1 MEFCKI
7 KGGFMKSIKLL
18 IWIFLTLAVVCLLF
32 CFAVNSKYEADLD
45 FRFSYADENAQIENE
60 RMTQQVNSS
69 VGKFLTKVSL
79 QRTLMRFIEKNVEYS
94 NLKEVVSNAV
104 LGCKIKCVD
113 RNNHVYRFEIVAPS
127 KKLSEKIVKF
137 VFLTCQKSLED
148 RRAIVFQK
156 NAGRIEDMQKR
167 EELRKLI
174 NKDSLKIEMLGDVRI
189 RKIW

>member
-18 IWIFLTLAVVCLLF
+18 IWIFLTLAVVFLLF

-104 LGCKIKCVD
+104 LECKIKCVD

-127 KKLSEKIVKF
+127 KKLSEKQLK
-137 VFLTCQKSLED
+137 LWKNTQT
-148 RRAIVFQK
+148 QK
-156 NAGRIEDMQKR
+156 NLQD
-167 EELRKLI
+167 
-174 NKDSLKIEMLGDVRI
+174 
-189 RKIW
+189 

>member
-1 MEFCKI
+1 MGSTIYRPAGVINDLNYYKNEQSKI
-7 KGGFMKSIKLL
+7 ESYKKLYL
-18 IWIFLTLAVVCLLF
+18 MFDYGT
-32 CFAVNSKYEADLD
+32 
-45 FRFSYADENAQIENE
+45 NE
-60 RMTQQVNSS
+60 IRINQ
-69 VGKFLTKVSL
+69 K
-79 QRTLMRFIEKNVEYS
+79 YS
-94 NLKEVVSNAV
+94 NLKEVVSNAA
-104 LGCKIKCVD
+104 LECKIKCVD

-167 EELRKLI
+167 EGLRKLI
-174 NKDSLKIEMLGDVRI
+174 NKDSLKIEILGDVRI

>member
-1 MEFCKI
+1 
-7 KGGFMKSIKLL
+7 MKSIKRL

-45 FRFSYADENAQIENE
+45 FRFSYADENTQIENE
-60 RMTQQVNSS
+60 RMTQQENGS
-69 VGKFLTKVSL
+69 VRKFLTKVSL
-79 QRTLMRFIEKNVEYS
+79 QRTVIRFLENNMEYS

-104 LGCKIKCVD
+104 LGCKIKCID
-113 RNNHVYRFEIVAPS
+113 RNRHIYRFEIVAPS
-127 KKLSEKIVKF
+127 KKLSEKIVRF

>member
-1 MEFCKI
+1 
-7 KGGFMKSIKLL
+7 MKSIKLL
-18 IWIFLTLAVVCLLF
+18 IWIFLTLAIVCLLF
-32 CFAVNSKYEADLD
+32 WLAVNSKYEADLD

-104 LGCKIKCVD
+104 LECKIKCVD

-156 NAGRIEDMQKR
+156 NVGRIEDVQKR
-167 EELRKLI
+167 EELRRLI

-189 RKIW
+189 RKIWY